1 MKSPYLSRLLIGLFI
16 LLSSHVVLQAQEAE
30 RIARVENGLL
40 PPVLIKGEKGWNIE
54 DRMKLYNIPG
64 VSIAVIEDFKIAWAK
79 GYGVMDNE
87 TRDPV
92 TNKTLFVAG
101 SVSKPVAVM
110 GALRMVQE
118 EKLALD
124 EDINKVLVSWKVPE
138 NEFTKTEKVTLRRIV
153 SHSAGVTVHG
163 FRGYAAGE
171 SVPTLIQ
178 ILNGEPPA
186 NSAPIRV
193 DQVPGTQWRYSGGG
207 LTIMQQAMIDVE
219 RKPFPAIM
227 REEVLNPIGMTS
239 SSYEQKMDPDRL
251 KLAASGHYG
260 DGRVI
265 EGKRYAYP
273 EMAAAGLWTTP
284 TDLAKFAIEVQRSLK
299 GESNKVLS
307 QNTVRLMV
315 TKQITIGPSQDMAL
329 GFFLQDDDSY
339 FGHGGQDVGFIC
351 QLIAS
356 KDGGYGAVVMTN
368 SDGRSGELIGEI
380 LRSIAKEYDWRDY
393 LPTPIEIISL
403 TPQELETFA
412 GRYGLGSDNVLTLRI
427 EGGKL
432 LGRDGG
438 EQEFG
443 LLPVS
448 EHEFVRRDR
457 TVRYVFNGTQ
467 EVTIRSALGQ
477 QAGTRMNP
485 GVKVPLEYLVEGKLD
500 LAAEG
505 YRNIRREDPKDPAV
519 NEGRLNLLGYAFLRQ
534 RNYAAAI
541 QVFKINVE
549 FYPDS
554 WNVYDSLGEAYMNA
568 GEKDLAIKNYEKSL
582 ELNPKNTGGQ
592 KMLEKLMK

>member
-1 MKSPYLSRLLIGLFI
+1 MKPSYRHLLIVLFVFS
-16 LLSSHVVLQAQEAE
+16 LSQLPLRARQDE

-40 PPVLIKGEKGWNIE
+40 PPVLIKGEKGWNIGE
-54 DRMKLYNIPG
+54 RMKLYNIPG
-64 VSIAVIEDFKIAWAK
+64 VSIAVIKDFKIAWAK

-87 TRDPV
+87 TKEPV
-92 TNKTLFVAG
+92 TEKTLFVAG
-101 SVSKPVAVM
+101 SVSKPVADM

-118 EKLALD
+118 GKLTLD

-138 NEFTKTEKVTLRRIV
+138 NEFTKTEKVTLRRIT

-171 SVPTLIQ
+171 PIPTLIQ

-193 DQVPGTQWRYSGGG
+193 DLVPGTQWRYSGGG

-219 RKPFPAIM
+219 GKPFPEIM
-227 REEVLNPIGMTS
+227 REKVLEPIGMTS
-239 SSYEQKMDPDRL
+239 SSYEQTMGPDRI

-284 TDLAKFAIEVQRSLK
+284 TDLAKFALEVQRSLK

-307 QNTVRLMV
+307 QKTVRLMV
-315 TKQITIGPSQDMAL
+315 TKQISIAPSQDMAL
-329 GFFLQDDDSY
+329 GFFLQDNDNY
-339 FGHGGQDVGFIC
+339 FGHGGQDIGFIC
-351 QLIAS
+351 QLIAR

-368 SDGRSGELIGEI
+368 SDGRGGELIGEI
-380 LRSIAKEYDWRDY
+380 LRSIAKEYDWQGY
-393 LPTPIEIISL
+393 LPTPVEVVAL
-403 TPQELETFA
+403 APDKLESFT
-412 GRYGLGSDNVLTLRI
+412 GRYRLGSDNVLSLKI
-427 EGGKL
+427 EGGKMF
-432 LGRDGG
+432 GQEVG
-438 EQEFG
+438 EQEFE

-448 EHEFVRRDR
+448 EQEFVRRDR
-457 TVRYVFNGTQ
+457 GARYVFSGTR
-467 EVTIRSALGQ
+467 EVTIRSASGQ
-477 QAGTRMNP
+477 QTGARLSE
-485 GVKVPLEYLVEGKLD
+485 GVKVPLEYLIEGKLD

-505 YRNIRREDPKDPAV
+505 YRDIRKQDAKDPAV
-519 NEGRLNLLGYAFLRQ
+519 NEGRLNLLGYAFLGRH
-534 RNYAAAI
+534 NYAAAI
-541 QVFKINVE
+541 EVLKLNVE

-568 GEKDLAIKNYEKSL
+568 GEKDLAIKNYKKSL
-582 ELNPKNTGGQ
+582 ELNPKNAGGQ
-592 KMLEKLMK
+592 KMLEKLQK

>member
-1 MKSPYLSRLLIGLFI
+1 MKPSYRHLLIVLFVFS
-16 LLSSHVVLQAQEAE
+16 LSQLPLRARQDE

-40 PPVLIKGEKGWNIE
+40 PPVLIKGEKGWNIGE
-54 DRMKLYNIPG
+54 RMKLYNIPG
-64 VSIAVIEDFKIAWAK
+64 VSIAVIKDFKIAWAK

-87 TRDPV
+87 TKEPV
-92 TNKTLFVAG
+92 TEKTLFVAG
-101 SVSKPVAVM
+101 SVSKPVADM

-118 EKLALD
+118 GKLTLD

-138 NEFTKTEKVTLRRIV
+138 NEFTKTEKVTLRRIT

-171 SVPTLIQ
+171 PIPTLIQ
-178 ILNGEPPA
+178 ILNGEPPD

-193 DQVPGTQWRYSGGG
+193 DLVPGTQWRYSGGG

-219 RKPFPAIM
+219 GKPFPEIM
-227 REEVLNPIGMTS
+227 REKVLEPIGMTS
-239 SSYEQKMDPDRL
+239 SSYEQTMGPDRI

-284 TDLAKFAIEVQRSLK
+284 TDLAKFALEVQRSLK

-307 QNTVRLMV
+307 QKTVRLMV
-315 TKQITIGPSQDMAL
+315 TKQISIAPSQDMAL
-329 GFFLQDDDSY
+329 GFFLQDNDNY
-339 FGHGGQDVGFIC
+339 FGHGGQDIGFIC
-351 QLIAS
+351 QLIAR

-380 LRSIAKEYDWRDY
+380 LRSIAKEYDWQGY
-393 LPTPIEIISL
+393 LPTPVEVVAL
-403 TPQELETFA
+403 ARDKLESST
-412 GRYGLGSDNVLTLRI
+412 GRYRLGSDNVLSLKI
-427 EGGKL
+427 EGGKMF
-432 LGRDGG
+432 GQEVG
-438 EQEFG
+438 EQEFE

-448 EHEFVRRDR
+448 EQEFVRRDR
-457 TVRYVFNGTQ
+457 AVRYVFSGT
-467 EVTIRSALGQ
+467 EGVTIRSASGQ
-477 QAGTRMNP
+477 QTGVRLSQ
-485 GVKVPLEYLVEGKLD
+485 GVKVPLEYLIEGKLD

-505 YRNIRREDPKDPAV
+505 YRDIRKKDPKDPAV
-519 NEGRLNLLGYAFLRQ
+519 NEGRLNLLGYAFLGRH
-534 RNYAAAI
+534 NYAAAI
-541 QVFKINVE
+541 EVLKLNVE

-568 GEKDLAIKNYEKSL
+568 GEKDLAIKNYKKSL
-582 ELNPKNTGGQ
+582 ELNPKNAGGQ
-592 KMLEKLMK
+592 KMLEKLQK